1 MNFFSGKFGRSK
13 RDGARPLFL
22 CQPFSSASLVNG
34 SFKKISMQPK
44 YVDPNEWLA
53 ANTLDFFHYINMF
66 FGSVSDFCTPA
77 SCPIMHAGAA
87 CEYTWVDSQKR
98 SVKLAAPQYIDYA
111 MAWIQS
117 VLNDESVFPTKAD
130 VEFPKDFRATVRLIF
145 KQLFRVMAHIYH
157 AHYDTI
163 LHLSSEAHL
172 NTLLAHYICFGRDF
186 DLIDKKDTAP
196 MADYILL
203 LEEMGRI

>member
-22 CQPFSSASLVNG
+22 CQPFASASLVNG
-34 SFKKISMQPK
+34 SFKKISSQPK
-44 YVDPNEWLA
+44 YVDPNEC
-53 ANTLDFFHYINMF
+53 D
-66 FGSVSDFCTPA
+66 SCTPA
-77 SCPIMHAGAA
+77 LCPVMHAGSA

-98 SVKLAAPQYIDYA
+98 NVKLTAPQYIDYA
-111 MAWIQS
+111 MAWVQDI
-117 VLNDESVFPTKAD
+117 LNDETIFPTKAD

-145 KQLFRVMAHIYH
+145 KQLLRVLAHIYH

-163 LHLSSEAHL
+163 LHVSSEAHL
-172 NTLLAHYICFGRDF
+172 NTLLAHYVCFGRDF

-196 MADYILL
+196 MADYITL